1 MDHANLPSRRSFL
14 GGGAALGLG
23 ASLPLPVL
31 AQANLA
37 QAWPTKPVRVL
48 VPFGAGGIADI
59 TVRIVAERLGDK
71 LGQRFVIENQPSPG
85 GINAARAALQGGTDG
100 YSLALFSNGTAVA
113 AGLFKNLRYDPVK
126 EFAPVSALGYFD
138 FVFATGGEGR
148 FKTLGDLLAEARAKP
163 GALNIG
169 TIASGST
176 QNLSGELFKTSAN
189 IDARIVPYRTTPDV
203 ILAAMRGDVDLIVDS
218 YASMKSNLEDGKLR
232 TLATSSINRS
242 VSLPNAPTVAEAG
255 VPGFDVTSWNAI
267 FAPAGTPQ
275 PIIDALN
282 KAILDVLAMPETK
295 KQLLDL
301 GIEAKGSTPAELGDK
316 LKADI
321 AKWTAII
328 DKSGIEKQ

>member
-1 MDHANLPSRRSFL
+1 MDQTRPPSRRSFL
-14 GGGAALGLG
+14 NAAAALSLG
-23 ASLPLPVL
+23 ASLPLPAL
-31 AQANLA
+31 AQAY
-37 QAWPTKPVRVL
+37 PSKPVRIL

-71 LGQRFVIENQPSPG
+71 LGQRFVIENQPSAG
-85 GINAARAALQGGTDG
+85 GINAARAALQGGPDG

-113 AGLFKNLRYDPVK
+113 AGLFKTLRYDPVK

-138 FVFATGGEGR
+138 FVFATGGESR
-148 FKTLGDLLAEARAKP
+148 FKTMGELLAEARAKP
-163 GALNIG
+163 GVLNIG
-169 TIASGST
+169 TIATGST
-176 QNLSGELFKTSAN
+176 QNLSGELFKSSAN

-218 YASMKSNLEDGKLR
+218 YASMKSNLEDNKLR
-232 TLATSSINRS
+232 ALGTSSINRS
-242 VSLPNAPTVAEAG
+242 VALPNVPTVAEGG

-275 PIIDALN
+275 PVIDVLN
-282 KAILDVLAMPETK
+282 KGILEVLAMPETK

-301 GIEAKGSTPAELGDK
+301 GIEARGSTPAELGDK

-321 AKWTAII
+321 AKWTTII

>member
-1 MDHANLPSRRSFL
+1 MDQTRPPSRRSFL
-14 GGGAALGLG
+14 NGAAALSLG
-23 ASLPLPVL
+23 ASLPLPAL
-31 AQANLA
+31 AQAY
-37 QAWPTKPVRVL
+37 PSKPVRIL

-71 LGQRFVIENQPSPG
+71 LGQRFVIENQPSAG
-85 GINAARAALQGGTDG
+85 GINAARAALQGGPDG

-113 AGLFKNLRYDPVK
+113 AGLFKTLRYDPVK

-138 FVFATGGEGR
+138 FVFATGGESR
-148 FKTLGDLLAEARAKP
+148 FKTMGELLAEARAKP
-163 GALNIG
+163 GVLNIG
-169 TIASGST
+169 TIATGST
-176 QNLSGELFKTSAN
+176 QNLSGELFKSSAN

-218 YASMKSNLEDGKLR
+218 YASMKANLEDNKLR
-232 TLATSSINRS
+232 ALGTSSINRS
-242 VSLPNAPTVAEAG
+242 VALPNVPTVAEGG

-275 PIIDALN
+275 PVIDTLN
-282 KAILDVLAMPETK
+282 KGILEVLALPETK
-295 KQLLDL
+295 KLLLDL

-321 AKWTAII
+321 VKWTAII

>member
-1 MDHANLPSRRSFL
+1 MDQIRTPSRRSFL
-14 GGGAALGLG
+14 NGVAALSLG
-23 ASLPLPVL
+23 AGLPLPAL
-31 AQANLA
+31 AQAY
-37 QAWPTKPVRVL
+37 PSKPVRIL

-71 LGQRFVIENQPSPG
+71 LGQRFVIENQPGPG
-85 GINAARAALQGGTDG
+85 GINAARAALQGGADG

-113 AGLFKNLRYDPVK
+113 SGLFKNLRYDPVK
-126 EFAPVSALGYFD
+126 EFAPVSALGYFE
-138 FVFATGGEGR
+138 FIFATGGESR
-148 FKTLGDLLAEARAKP
+148 FKTMGELLAEARAKP
-163 GALNIG
+163 GVLNIG

-176 QNLSGELFKTSAN
+176 QNLSGELFKSSAN

-203 ILAAMRGDVDLIVDS
+203 ILAALRGDVDVIVDS
-218 YASMKSNLEDGKLR
+218 YASMKANLEDNKLR
-232 TLATSSINRS
+232 ALGASSITRS
-242 VSLPNAPTVAEAG
+242 VALPNLPTVAEGG

-275 PIIDALN
+275 PIIDTLN
-282 KAILDVLAMPETK
+282 KGILEVLAMPETK
-295 KQLLDL
+295 KLLLDL

-321 AKWTAII
+321 VKWSAII

>member
-1 MDHANLPSRRSFL
+1 MDQTRTPSRRSFL
-14 GGGAALGLG
+14 NGAAALSLG
-23 ASLPLPVL
+23 ASLPLPAL
-31 AQANLA
+31 AQAY
-37 QAWPTKPVRVL
+37 PSKPVRIL

-71 LGQRFVIENQPSPG
+71 LGQRFVIENQPSAG
-85 GINAARAALQGGTDG
+85 GINAARAALQGGPDG

-113 AGLFKNLRYDPVK
+113 AGLFKTLRYDPVK

-138 FVFATGGEGR
+138 FVFATGGESR
-148 FKTLGDLLAEARAKP
+148 FKTMGALLAEARAKP
-163 GALNIG
+163 GVLNIG
-169 TIASGST
+169 TIATGST
-176 QNLSGELFKTSAN
+176 QNLSGELFKSSAN
-189 IDARIVPYRTTPDV
+189 IDARIVPFRTTPDV
-203 ILAAMRGDVDLIVDS
+203 ILAALRGDVDLIVDS

-232 TLATSSINRS
+232 ALGTSSINRS
-242 VSLPNAPTVAEAG
+242 VALPNVPTVAEGG

-267 FAPAGTPQ
+267 FAPAGTPE
-275 PIIDALN
+275 PVIATLN
-282 KAILDVLAMPETK
+282 KAILEVLAMPETK

-321 AKWTAII
+321 VKWTAII

>member
-1 MDHANLPSRRSFL
+1 MDQTRKPSRRSFL
-14 GGGAALGLG
+14 NGAAALSLG
-23 ASLPLPVL
+23 ASLPLPAL
-31 AQANLA
+31 AQAYPA
-37 QAWPTKPVRVL
+37 KPVRIL

-71 LGQRFVIENQPSPG
+71 LGQRFVIENQPSAG
-85 GINAARAALQGGTDG
+85 GINAARAALQGGPDG

-113 AGLFKNLRYDPVK
+113 AGLFKTLRYDPVK

-138 FVFATGGEGR
+138 FVFATGGESR
-148 FKTLGDLLAEARAKP
+148 FKTMGALLGEARAKP
-163 GALNIG
+163 GVLNIG
-169 TIASGST
+169 TIATGST
-176 QNLSGELFKTSAN
+176 QNLSGELFKSSAN
-189 IDARIVPYRTTPDV
+189 IDARIVPFRTTPDV
-203 ILAAMRGDVDLIVDS
+203 ILAALRGDVDLIVDS

-232 TLATSSINRS
+232 ALGTSSINRS
-242 VSLPNAPTVAEAG
+242 VALPNVPTVTEGG

-267 FAPAGTPQ
+267 FAPAGTPE
-275 PIIDALN
+275 PVIATLN
-282 KAILDVLAMPETK
+282 KAILEVLAMPETK

-321 AKWTAII
+321 VKWTAII

>member
-1 MDHANLPSRRSFL
+1 MDQTRTPSRRSFL
-14 GGGAALGLG
+14 NAAAALSLG
-23 ASLPLPVL
+23 ASLPLPAF
-31 AQANLA
+31 AQAY
-37 QAWPTKPVRVL
+37 PSKPVRIL

-71 LGQRFVIENQPSPG
+71 LGQRFVIENQPGPG
-85 GINAARAALQGGTDG
+85 GINAARAALQGGADG

-113 AGLFKNLRYDPVK
+113 SGLFKNLRYDPVK
-126 EFAPVSALGYFD
+126 EFAPVSALGYFE
-138 FVFATGGEGR
+138 FIFATGGESR
-148 FKTLGDLLAEARAKP
+148 FKTMGELLAEARAKP
-163 GALNIG
+163 GVLNIG
-169 TIASGST
+169 TIATGST
-176 QNLSGELFKTSAN
+176 QNLSGELFKSSAN

-218 YASMKSNLEDGKLR
+218 YASMKANLEDNKLR
-232 TLATSSINRS
+232 ALGASSINRS
-242 VSLPNAPTVAEAG
+242 VSLPNLPTVAEGG

-275 PIIDALN
+275 PIIDTLN
-282 KAILDVLAMPETK
+282 KGILEVLAMPETK
-295 KQLLDL
+295 KLLLDL

-321 AKWTAII
+321 LKWTAII

>member
-1 MDHANLPSRRSFL
+1 MDQIRTPSRRSFL
-14 GGGAALGLG
+14 NGVAALSLG
-23 ASLPLPVL
+23 AGLPLPAL
-31 AQANLA
+31 AQAY
-37 QAWPTKPVRVL
+37 PSKPVRIL

-71 LGQRFVIENQPSPG
+71 LGQRFVIENQPGPG
-85 GINAARAALQGGTDG
+85 GINAARAALQGGADG

-113 AGLFKNLRYDPVK
+113 SGLFKNLRYDPVK
-126 EFAPVSALGYFD
+126 EFAPVSALGYFE
-138 FVFATGGEGR
+138 FIFATGGESR
-148 FKTLGDLLAEARAKP
+148 FKTMGELLAEARAKP
-163 GALNIG
+163 GVLNIG

-176 QNLSGELFKTSAN
+176 QNLSGELFKSSAN

-203 ILAAMRGDVDLIVDS
+203 ILAALRGDVDLIVDS
-218 YASMKSNLEDGKLR
+218 YASMKANLEDNKLR
-232 TLATSSINRS
+232 ALGASSITRS
-242 VSLPNAPTVAEAG
+242 VALPNLPTVAEGG

-275 PIIDALN
+275 PIIDTLN
-282 KAILDVLAMPETK
+282 KGILEVLAMPETK
-295 KQLLDL
+295 KLLLDL

-321 AKWTAII
+321 VKWSAII

>member
-1 MDHANLPSRRSFL
+1 MDHSTLPTRRGL
-14 GGGAALGLG
+14 LGGAAALSLG
-23 ASLPLPVL
+23 AALPLP
-31 AQANLA
+31 ALA
-37 QAWPTKPVRVL
+37 QAWPTKPVRIL

-138 FVFATGGEGR
+138 FVFATGGESR
-148 FKTLGDLLAEARAKP
+148 FKTLGELLAEGRAKP
-163 GALNIG
+163 GVLNIG

-203 ILAAMRGDVDLIVDS
+203 ILAAIRGDVDLIVDS
-218 YASMKSNLEDGKLR
+218 YASMKANLEDGKLR

-275 PIIDALN
+275 PIIDTLN
-282 KAILDVLAMPETK
+282 KAILEVLAMPETK

-301 GIEAKGSTPAELGDK
+301 GIEAKGSTPAELGEK
-316 LKADI
+316 LKQDI
-321 AKWTAII
+321 VKWTAII

>member
-1 MDHANLPSRRSFL
+1 MDQTRPPSRRSFL
-14 GGGAALGLG
+14 NGAAALSLG
-23 ASLPLPVL
+23 ASLPLPAF
-31 AQANLA
+31 AQAY
-37 QAWPTKPVRVL
+37 PTKPVRIL

-59 TVRIVAERLGDK
+59 TVRIVAERLGEK
-71 LGQRFVIENQPSPG
+71 LGQRFVIENQPSAG
-85 GINAARAALQGGTDG
+85 GINAARAAIQGGPDG

-113 AGLFKNLRYDPVK
+113 AGLFKTLRYDPVK
-126 EFAPVSALGYFD
+126 EFAPVSALGYFE
-138 FVFATGGEGR
+138 FIFATGGESR
-148 FKTLGDLLAEARAKP
+148 FKTMGELLAEARARP
-163 GALNIG
+163 GVLNIG

-176 QNLSGELFKTSAN
+176 QNLSGELFKSSAN
-189 IDARIVPYRTTPDV
+189 IDARIVPYRTTPEV

-232 TLATSSINRS
+232 ALGASSIKRS
-242 VSLPNAPTVAEAG
+242 VAMPDLPTVAEGG

-275 PIIDALN
+275 PVIDTLN
-282 KAILDVLAMPETK
+282 KGILEVLALPETK
-295 KQLLDL
+295 KLLLDL

>member
-1 MDHANLPSRRSFL
+1 MDQTRPPSRRSFL
-14 GGGAALGLG
+14 NGAAALSLG
-23 ASLPLPVL
+23 ASLPLPAF
-31 AQANLA
+31 AQAY
-37 QAWPTKPVRVL
+37 PSKPVRIL

-59 TVRIVAERLGDK
+59 TVRIVAERLGEK
-71 LGQRFVIENQPSPG
+71 LGQRFVIENQPSAG
-85 GINAARAALQGGTDG
+85 GINAARAAIQGGPDG

-113 AGLFKNLRYDPVK
+113 AGLFKTLRYDPVK
-126 EFAPVSALGYFD
+126 EFAPVSALGYFE
-138 FVFATGGEGR
+138 FIFATGGESR
-148 FKTLGDLLAEARAKP
+148 FKTMGELLAEARAKP
-163 GALNIG
+163 GVLNIG
-169 TIASGST
+169 TIATGST
-176 QNLSGELFKTSAN
+176 QNLSGELFKSSAN
-189 IDARIVPYRTTPDV
+189 IDARIVPYRTTPEV

-232 TLATSSINRS
+232 ALGASSINRS
-242 VSLPNAPTVAEAG
+242 VSLPDLPTVAEGG

-282 KAILDVLAMPETK
+282 KGILEVLAMHETR

-321 AKWTAII
+321 VKWTAII

>member
-1 MDHANLPSRRSFL
+1 MDQIRTPSRRSFL
-14 GGGAALGLG
+14 NGAAALSLGVG
-23 ASLPLPVL
+23 LPLPAL
-31 AQANLA
+31 AQAY
-37 QAWPTKPVRVL
+37 PSKPVRIL

-71 LGQRFVIENQPSPG
+71 LGQRFVIENQPGPG
-85 GINAARAALQGGTDG
+85 GINAARAALQGGAVG

-113 AGLFKNLRYDPVK
+113 SGLFKNLRYDPVK
-126 EFAPVSALGYFD
+126 EFAPVSALGYFE
-138 FVFATGGEGR
+138 FIFATGGESR
-148 FKTLGDLLAEARAKP
+148 FKTMGELLAEARAKP
-163 GALNIG
+163 GVLNIG

-176 QNLSGELFKTSAN
+176 QNLSGELFKSSAN

-203 ILAAMRGDVDLIVDS
+203 ILAALRGDVDVIVDS
-218 YASMKSNLEDGKLR
+218 YASMKANLEDNKLR
-232 TLATSSINRS
+232 ALGASSITRS
-242 VSLPNAPTVAEAG
+242 VALPNLPTVAEGG

-275 PIIDALN
+275 PIIDTLN
-282 KAILDVLAMPETK
+282 KGILEVLAMPETK
-295 KQLLDL
+295 KLLLDL

-321 AKWTAII
+321 VKWSAII

>member
-1 MDHANLPSRRSFL
+1 MDQTRPPSRRSFL
-14 GGGAALGLG
+14 NGAAALSLG
-23 ASLPLPVL
+23 ASLPMP
-31 AQANLA
+31 AFA
-37 QAWPTKPVRVL
+37 QAWPNKPVRIL

-71 LGQRFVIENQPSPG
+71 LGQRFVIENQPGPG
-85 GINAARAALQGGTDG
+85 GINAARAALQGGADG

-113 AGLFKNLRYDPVK
+113 SGLFKNLRYDPVK
-126 EFAPVSALGYFD
+126 EFAPVSALGYFE
-138 FVFATGGEGR
+138 FIFATGGESR
-148 FKTLGDLLAEARAKP
+148 FKTMGELLAEARAKP
-163 GALNIG
+163 GVLNIG

-176 QNLSGELFKTSAN
+176 QNLSGELFKSSAN

-203 ILAAMRGDVDLIVDS
+203 ILAALRGDVDVIVDS
-218 YASMKSNLEDGKLR
+218 YASMKANLQDNRLR
-232 TLATSSINRS
+232 ALGASSITRS
-242 VSLPNAPTVAEAG
+242 VSLPDVPTVAEGG

-275 PIIDALN
+275 PIIDTLN
-282 KAILDVLAMPETK
+282 KGILEVLAMPETK
-295 KQLLDL
+295 KLLLDL

-321 AKWTAII
+321 VKWSAII

>member
-1 MDHANLPSRRSFL
+1 MDQTRTPSRRSFL
-14 GGGAALGLG
+14 NGAAALSLG
-23 ASLPLPVL
+23 ASLPLPAL
-31 AQANLA
+31 AQAYPA
-37 QAWPTKPVRVL
+37 KPVRIL

-71 LGQRFVIENQPSPG
+71 LGQRFVIENQPSAG
-85 GINAARAALQGGTDG
+85 GINAARAALQGGPDG

-113 AGLFKNLRYDPVK
+113 AGLFKTLRYDPVK

-138 FVFATGGEGR
+138 FVFATGGESR
-148 FKTLGDLLAEARAKP
+148 FKTMGELLAEARAKP
-163 GALNIG
+163 GVLNIG
-169 TIASGST
+169 TIATGST
-176 QNLSGELFKTSAN
+176 QNLSGELFKSSAN
-189 IDARIVPYRTTPDV
+189 IDARIVPYRTTPEV

-218 YASMKSNLEDGKLR
+218 YASMKSNLEDNKLR
-232 TLATSSINRS
+232 ALGTSSINRS
-242 VSLPNAPTVAEAG
+242 VALPNVPTVAEGG

-275 PIIDALN
+275 PVIDVLN
-282 KAILDVLAMPETK
+282 KGILEVLAMPETK

-321 AKWTAII
+321 VKWTAII

>member
-1 MDHANLPSRRSFL
+1 MDQTRTPSRRSFL
-14 GGGAALGLG
+14 NGAAALTLG
-23 ASLPLPVL
+23 ASLPLPAL
-31 AQANLA
+31 AQAYPA
-37 QAWPTKPVRVL
+37 KPVRIL

-71 LGQRFVIENQPSPG
+71 LGQRFVIENQSGPG
-85 GINAARAALQGGTDG
+85 GINAARAALQGGADG

-113 AGLFKNLRYDPVK
+113 SGLFKNLRYDPVK
-126 EFAPVSALGYFD
+126 EFAPVSALGYFE
-138 FVFATGGEGR
+138 FIFATGGESR
-148 FKTLGDLLAEARAKP
+148 FKTMGELLAEARAKP
-163 GALNIG
+163 GVLNIG

-176 QNLSGELFKTSAN
+176 QNLSGELFKSSAN

-203 ILAAMRGDVDLIVDS
+203 ILAALRGDVDVIVDS
-218 YASMKSNLEDGKLR
+218 YASMKANLEDNKLR
-232 TLATSSINRS
+232 ALGASSITRS
-242 VSLPNAPTVAEAG
+242 VALPNLPTVAEGG

-275 PIIDALN
+275 PIIDTLN
-282 KAILDVLAMPETK
+282 KGILEVLAMPETK
-295 KQLLDL
+295 KLLLDL

-321 AKWTAII
+321 VKWTAII

>member
-1 MDHANLPSRRSFL
+1 MDQTRTPSRRSFL
-14 GGGAALGLG
+14 NGAAALSLG
-23 ASLPLPVL
+23 ASLPLPAL
-31 AQANLA
+31 AQAY
-37 QAWPTKPVRVL
+37 PSKPVRIL

-71 LGQRFVIENQPSPG
+71 LGQRFVIENQPSAG
-85 GINAARAALQGGTDG
+85 GINAARAALQGGPDG

-113 AGLFKNLRYDPVK
+113 AGLFKTLRYDPVK

-138 FVFATGGEGR
+138 FVFATGGESR
-148 FKTLGDLLAEARAKP
+148 FKTMGALLAEARAKP
-163 GALNIG
+163 GVLNIG
-169 TIASGST
+169 TIATGST
-176 QNLSGELFKTSAN
+176 QNLSGELFKSSAN
-189 IDARIVPYRTTPDV
+189 IDARIVPYRTTPEV

-218 YASMKSNLEDGKLR
+218 YASMKSNLEDNKLR
-232 TLATSSINRS
+232 ALGTSSINRS
-242 VSLPNAPTVAEAG
+242 VALPNVPTVAEGG

-275 PIIDALN
+275 PVIDVLN
-282 KAILDVLAMPETK
+282 KGILEVLAMPETK

-321 AKWTAII
+321 VKWTAII

>member
-1 MDHANLPSRRSFL
+1 MDQIRTPSRRSFL
-14 GGGAALGLG
+14 NGAAALSLGVG
-23 ASLPLPVL
+23 LPLPAL
-31 AQANLA
+31 AQAY
-37 QAWPTKPVRVL
+37 PSKPVRIL

-71 LGQRFVIENQPSPG
+71 LGQRFVIENQPGPG
-85 GINAARAALQGGTDG
+85 GINAARAALQGGADG

-113 AGLFKNLRYDPVK
+113 SGLFKNLRYDPVK
-126 EFAPVSALGYFD
+126 EFAPVSALGYFE
-138 FVFATGGEGR
+138 FIFATGGESR
-148 FKTLGDLLAEARAKP
+148 FKTMGELLAEARAKP
-163 GALNIG
+163 GVLNIG

-176 QNLSGELFKTSAN
+176 QNLSGELFKSSAN

-203 ILAAMRGDVDLIVDS
+203 ILAALRGDVDLIVDS
-218 YASMKSNLEDGKLR
+218 YASMKANLEDNKLR
-232 TLATSSINRS
+232 ALGASSITRS
-242 VSLPNAPTVAEAG
+242 VALPNLPTVAEGG

-275 PIIDALN
+275 PIIDTLN
-282 KAILDVLAMPETK
+282 KGILEVLAMPETK
-295 KQLLDL
+295 KLLLDL

-321 AKWTAII
+321 VKWTAII

>member
-1 MDHANLPSRRSFL
+1 MDQTRTPSRRSFL
-14 GGGAALGLG
+14 NGAAALSLG
-23 ASLPLPVL
+23 ASLPLPAF
-31 AQANLA
+31 AQAY
-37 QAWPTKPVRVL
+37 PSKPVRIL

-71 LGQRFVIENQPSPG
+71 LGQRFVIENQPSAG
-85 GINAARAALQGGTDG
+85 GINAARAALQGGPDG

-113 AGLFKNLRYDPVK
+113 AGLFKTLRYDPVK

-138 FVFATGGEGR
+138 FVFATGGESR
-148 FKTLGDLLAEARAKP
+148 FKTMGELLAEARAKP
-163 GALNIG
+163 GVLNIG
-169 TIASGST
+169 TIATGST
-176 QNLSGELFKTSAN
+176 QNLSGELFKSSAN
-189 IDARIVPYRTTPDV
+189 IDARIVPYRTTPEV

-218 YASMKSNLEDGKLR
+218 YASMKSNLEDNKLR
-232 TLATSSINRS
+232 ALGTSSINRS
-242 VSLPNAPTVAEAG
+242 VALPNVPTVAEGG

-275 PIIDALN
+275 PVIDVLN
-282 KAILDVLAMPETK
+282 KGILEVLAMPETK

-321 AKWTAII
+321 VKWTAII

>member
-1 MDHANLPSRRSFL
+1 MDQTRTPSRRSFL
-14 GGGAALGLG
+14 NGAAALSLG
-23 ASLPLPVL
+23 ASLPLPAL
-31 AQANLA
+31 AQAYPA
-37 QAWPTKPVRVL
+37 KPVRIL

-71 LGQRFVIENQPSPG
+71 LGQRFVIENQPSAG
-85 GINAARAALQGGTDG
+85 GINAARAALQGGPDG

-113 AGLFKNLRYDPVK
+113 AGLFKTLRYDPVK

-138 FVFATGGEGR
+138 FVFATGGESR
-148 FKTLGDLLAEARAKP
+148 FKTVGELLAEARAKP
-163 GALNIG
+163 GVLNIG
-169 TIASGST
+169 TIATGST
-176 QNLSGELFKTSAN
+176 QNLSGELFKSSAN
-189 IDARIVPYRTTPDV
+189 IDARIVPYRTTPEV

-218 YASMKSNLEDGKLR
+218 YASMKSNLEDNKLR
-232 TLATSSINRS
+232 ALGTSSINRS
-242 VSLPNAPTVAEAG
+242 VALPNVPTVAEGG

-275 PIIDALN
+275 PVIDVLN
-282 KAILDVLAMPETK
+282 KGILEVLAMPETK

-321 AKWTAII
+321 VKWTAII

>member
-1 MDHANLPSRRSFL
+1 MDQIRTPSRRSFL
-14 GGGAALGLG
+14 NGVAALSLG
-23 ASLPLPVL
+23 AGLPLPAL
-31 AQANLA
+31 AQAY
-37 QAWPTKPVRVL
+37 PSKPVRIL

-71 LGQRFVIENQPSPG
+71 LGQRFVIENQPGPG
-85 GINAARAALQGGTDG
+85 GINAARAALQGGADG

-113 AGLFKNLRYDPVK
+113 SGLFKNLRYDPVK
-126 EFAPVSALGYFD
+126 EFAPVSALGYFE
-138 FVFATGGEGR
+138 FIFATGGESR
-148 FKTLGDLLAEARAKP
+148 FKTMGELLAEARAKP
-163 GALNIG
+163 GVLNIG

-176 QNLSGELFKTSAN
+176 QNLSGELFKSSAN

-218 YASMKSNLEDGKLR
+218 YASMKANLEDNKLR
-232 TLATSSINRS
+232 ALGASSITRS
-242 VSLPNAPTVAEAG
+242 VALPNLPTVAEGG

-275 PIIDALN
+275 PIIDTLN
-282 KAILDVLAMPETK
+282 KGILEVLAMPETK
-295 KQLLDL
+295 KLLLDL

-321 AKWTAII
+321 VKWSAII

>member
-1 MDHANLPSRRSFL
+1 MDQIRTPSRRSFL
-14 GGGAALGLG
+14 NGVAALSLG
-23 ASLPLPVL
+23 AGLPLPAL
-31 AQANLA
+31 AQAY
-37 QAWPTKPVRVL
+37 PSKPVRIL

-71 LGQRFVIENQPSPG
+71 LGQRFVIENQPGPG
-85 GINAARAALQGGTDG
+85 GINAARAALQGGADG

-113 AGLFKNLRYDPVK
+113 SGLFKNLRYDPVK
-126 EFAPVSALGYFD
+126 EFAPVSALGYFE
-138 FVFATGGEGR
+138 FIFATGGESR
-148 FKTLGDLLAEARAKP
+148 FKTMGELLAEARAKP
-163 GALNIG
+163 GVLNIG

-176 QNLSGELFKTSAN
+176 QNLSGELFKSSAN

-203 ILAAMRGDVDLIVDS
+203 ILAALRGDVDVIVDS
-218 YASMKSNLEDGKLR
+218 FASMKANLEDNKLR
-232 TLATSSINRS
+232 ALGASSITRS
-242 VSLPNAPTVAEAG
+242 VALPNLPTVAEGG

-275 PIIDALN
+275 PIIDTLN
-282 KAILDVLAMPETK
+282 KGILEVLAMPETK
-295 KQLLDL
+295 KLLLDL

-321 AKWTAII
+321 VKWSAII

>member
-1 MDHANLPSRRSFL
+1 MDQTRTPSRRSFL
-14 GGGAALGLG
+14 NGAAALSLG
-23 ASLPLPVL
+23 ASLPLPAL
-31 AQANLA
+31 AQAY
-37 QAWPTKPVRVL
+37 PSKPVRIL

-71 LGQRFVIENQPSPG
+71 LGQRFVIENQPGPG
-85 GINAARAALQGGTDG
+85 GINAARAALQGGPDG
-100 YSLALFSNGTAVA
+100 YSMALFSNGTAVA
-113 AGLFKNLRYDPVK
+113 SGLFKNLRYDPVK
-126 EFAPVSALGYFD
+126 EFAPVSALGYFE
-138 FVFATGGEGR
+138 FIFATGGESR
-148 FKTLGDLLAEARAKP
+148 FKTMGELLAEARAKP
-163 GALNIG
+163 GSLNIG
-169 TIASGST
+169 TIATGST
-176 QNLSGELFKTSAN
+176 QNLSGELFKSSAN

-232 TLATSSINRS
+232 ALGTSGIARS
-242 VSLPNAPTVAEAG
+242 VSLPNVPTVAEGG

-282 KAILDVLAMPETK
+282 KAILEVLALPDTK
-295 KQLLDL
+295 KLLLDL

-321 AKWTAII
+321 VKWTAII

>member
-1 MDHANLPSRRSFL
+1 MDHTNLPSRRGFL
-14 GGGAALGLG
+14 GGAAALLLG
-23 ASLPLPVL
+23 SALPLPAL
-31 AQANLA
+31 AQATA

-59 TVRIVAERLGDK
+59 TVRIVAERLGEK

-100 YSLALFSNGTAVA
+100 YSIALFSNGTAVA

-138 FVFATGGEGR
+138 FVFATGGESR

-176 QNLSGELFKTSAN
+176 QNLSGELFKSSAN

-218 YASMKSNLEDGKLR
+218 YASMKANLEDGKLR

>member
-1 MDHANLPSRRSFL
+1 MDQTNLPSRRGFL
-14 GGGAALGLG
+14 GGAAALSLG
-23 ASLPLPVL
+23 SALPLPAL
-31 AQANLA
+31 AQATA

-59 TVRIVAERLGDK
+59 TVRIVAERLGEK

-100 YSLALFSNGTAVA
+100 YSIALFSNGTAVA

-126 EFAPVSALGYFD
+126 EFAPVSALGYFE
-138 FVFATGGEGR
+138 FVFATGGESR

-176 QNLSGELFKTSAN
+176 QNLSGELFKSSAN

-218 YASMKSNLEDGKLR
+218 YASMKANLEDGKLR
-232 TLATSSINRS
+232 ALATSSINRS
-242 VSLPNAPTVAEAG
+242 VALPNAPTVAEAG

>member
-1 MDHANLPSRRSFL
+1 MDQIRTPSRRSFL
-14 GGGAALGLG
+14 NGAAALTLG
-23 ASLPLPVL
+23 AGLPLPAL
-31 AQANLA
+31 AQAYPA
-37 QAWPTKPVRVL
+37 KPVRIL

-71 LGQRFVIENQPSPG
+71 LGQRFVIENQPGPG
-85 GINAARAALQGGTDG
+85 GINAARAALQGGADG

-113 AGLFKNLRYDPVK
+113 SGLFKNLRYDPVK
-126 EFAPVSALGYFD
+126 EFAPVSALGYFE
-138 FVFATGGEGR
+138 FIFATGGESR
-148 FKTLGDLLAEARAKP
+148 FKTMGELLAEARAKP
-163 GALNIG
+163 GVLNIG

-176 QNLSGELFKTSAN
+176 QNLSGELFKSSAN

-203 ILAAMRGDVDLIVDS
+203 ILAALRGDVDVIVDS
-218 YASMKSNLEDGKLR
+218 YASMKANLEDNKLR
-232 TLATSSINRS
+232 ALGASSITRS
-242 VSLPNAPTVAEAG
+242 VALPNLPTVAEGG

-275 PIIDALN
+275 PIIDTLN
-282 KAILDVLAMPETK
+282 KGILEVLAMPETK
-295 KQLLDL
+295 KLLLDL

-321 AKWTAII
+321 VKWSAII

>member
-1 MDHANLPSRRSFL
+1 MDQTRTPSRRSFL
-14 GGGAALGLG
+14 NGATALSLG
-23 ASLPLPVL
+23 ASLPLPAL
-31 AQANLA
+31 AQAY
-37 QAWPTKPVRVL
+37 PSKPVRIL

-71 LGQRFVIENQPSPG
+71 LGQRFVIENQPGPG
-85 GINAARAALQGGTDG
+85 GINAARAALQGGADG

-113 AGLFKNLRYDPVK
+113 SGLFKNLRYDPVK
-126 EFAPVSALGYFD
+126 EFAPVSALGYFE
-138 FVFATGGEGR
+138 FIFATGGESR
-148 FKTLGDLLAEARAKP
+148 FKTMGELLAEARAKP
-163 GALNIG
+163 GVLNIG

-176 QNLSGELFKTSAN
+176 QNLSGELFKSSAN

-203 ILAAMRGDVDLIVDS
+203 ILAALRGDVDVIVDS
-218 YASMKSNLEDGKLR
+218 FASMKANLEDNKLR
-232 TLATSSINRS
+232 ALGASSITRS
-242 VSLPNAPTVAEAG
+242 VALPNLPTVAEGG

-275 PIIDALN
+275 PIIDTLN
-282 KAILDVLAMPETK
+282 KGILEVLAMPETK
-295 KQLLDL
+295 KLLLDL

-321 AKWTAII
+321 VKWSAII

>member
-1 MDHANLPSRRSFL
+1 MDQTRTPSRRSFL
-14 GGGAALGLG
+14 NAAAALSLG
-23 ASLPLPVL
+23 ASLPLPAF
-31 AQANLA
+31 AQAY
-37 QAWPTKPVRVL
+37 PSKPVRIL

-71 LGQRFVIENQPSPG
+71 LGQRFVIENQPSAG
-85 GINAARAALQGGTDG
+85 GINAARAAIQGGPDG

-113 AGLFKNLRYDPVK
+113 SGLFKNLRYDPVK
-126 EFAPVSALGYFD
+126 EFIPVSALGYFE
-138 FVFATGGEGR
+138 FIFATGGESR
-148 FKTLGDLLAEARAKP
+148 FKSMGELLAEARAKP
-163 GALNIG
+163 GVLNIG

-176 QNLSGELFKTSAN
+176 QNLSGELFKSSAN

-218 YASMKSNLEDGKLR
+218 YASMKANLEDNKLR
-232 TLATSSINRS
+232 ALGASSINRS
-242 VSLPNAPTVAEAG
+242 VSLPNLPTVAEGG

-275 PIIDALN
+275 PIIDTLN
-282 KAILDVLAMPETK
+282 KGILEVLAMPETK
-295 KQLLDL
+295 KLLLDL

-321 AKWTAII
+321 LKWTAII

>member
-1 MDHANLPSRRSFL
+1 
-14 GGGAALGLG
+14 
-23 ASLPLPVL
+23 
-31 AQANLA
+31 
-37 QAWPTKPVRVL
+37 

-71 LGQRFVIENQPSPG
+71 LGQRFVIENQPSAG
-85 GINAARAALQGGTDG
+85 GINAARAAIQGGPDG

-113 AGLFKNLRYDPVK
+113 AGLFKTLRYDPVK
-126 EFAPVSALGYFD
+126 EFAPVSALGYFE
-138 FVFATGGEGR
+138 FIFATGGESR
-148 FKTLGDLLAEARAKP
+148 FKTMGELLAEARAKP
-163 GALNIG
+163 GVLNIG
-169 TIASGST
+169 TIATGST
-176 QNLSGELFKTSAN
+176 QNLSGELFKSSAN
-189 IDARIVPYRTTPDV
+189 IDARIVPYRTTPEV

-232 TLATSSINRS
+232 ALGASSIKRS
-242 VSLPNAPTVAEAG
+242 VAMPDLPTVAEGG

-275 PIIDALN
+275 PVIDTLN
-282 KAILDVLAMPETK
+282 KGILEVLALPETK
-295 KQLLDL
+295 KLLLDL

>member
-1 MDHANLPSRRSFL
+1 MDQTRTPSRRSFL
-14 GGGAALGLG
+14 NGAAALTLG
-23 ASLPLPVL
+23 ASLPLPAL
-31 AQANLA
+31 AQAYPA
-37 QAWPTKPVRVL
+37 KPVRIL

-71 LGQRFVIENQPSPG
+71 LGQRFVIENQSGPG
-85 GINAARAALQGGTDG
+85 GINAARAALQGGADG

-113 AGLFKNLRYDPVK
+113 SGLFKNLRYDPVK
-126 EFAPVSALGYFD
+126 EFAPVSALGYFE
-138 FVFATGGEGR
+138 FIFATGGESR
-148 FKTLGDLLAEARAKP
+148 FKTMGELLAEARAKP
-163 GALNIG
+163 GVLNIG

-176 QNLSGELFKTSAN
+176 QNLSGELFKSSAN

-203 ILAAMRGDVDLIVDS
+203 ILAALRGDVDVIVDS
-218 YASMKSNLEDGKLR
+218 YASMKANLEDNKLR
-232 TLATSSINRS
+232 ALGASSITRS
-242 VSLPNAPTVAEAG
+242 VALPNLPTVAEGG

-275 PIIDALN
+275 PIIDTLN
-282 KAILDVLAMPETK
+282 KGILEVLAMPETK
-295 KQLLDL
+295 KLLLDL

-321 AKWTAII
+321 VKWSAII

>member
-1 MDHANLPSRRSFL
+1 MDQIRTPSRRSFL
-14 GGGAALGLG
+14 NGVAALSLG
-23 ASLPLPVL
+23 AGLPLPAL
-31 AQANLA
+31 AQAY
-37 QAWPTKPVRVL
+37 PSKPVRIL

-71 LGQRFVIENQPSPG
+71 LGQRFVIENQPGPG
-85 GINAARAALQGGTDG
+85 GINAARAALQGGPDG

-113 AGLFKNLRYDPVK
+113 SGLFKNLRYDPVK
-126 EFAPVSALGYFD
+126 EFAPVSALGYFE
-138 FVFATGGEGR
+138 FIFATGGESR
-148 FKTLGDLLAEARAKP
+148 FKTMGELLAEARAKP
-163 GALNIG
+163 GVLNIG

-176 QNLSGELFKTSAN
+176 QNLSGELFKSSAN

-203 ILAAMRGDVDLIVDS
+203 ILAALRGDVDVIVDS
-218 YASMKSNLEDGKLR
+218 FASMKANLEDNKLR
-232 TLATSSINRS
+232 ALGASSITRS
-242 VSLPNAPTVAEAG
+242 VALPNLPTVAEGG

-275 PIIDALN
+275 PIIDTLN
-282 KAILDVLAMPETK
+282 KGILEVLAMPETK
-295 KQLLDL
+295 KLLLDL

-321 AKWTAII
+321 VKWSAII

>member
-1 MDHANLPSRRSFL
+1 MDQTSPPSRRSFL
-14 GGGAALGLG
+14 NGAAALTLG
-23 ASLPLPVL
+23 ANLPLPAF
-31 AQANLA
+31 AQAY
-37 QAWPTKPVRVL
+37 PSKPVRIL

-59 TVRIVAERLGDK
+59 TVRIVAERLGEK

-100 YSLALFSNGTAVA
+100 YSIALFSNGTAVA

-138 FVFATGGEGR
+138 FVFATGGESR

-176 QNLSGELFKTSAN
+176 QNLSGELFKSSAN

>member
-1 MDHANLPSRRSFL
+1 MDQIRTPSRRSFL
-14 GGGAALGLG
+14 NGVAALSLG
-23 ASLPLPVL
+23 AGLPLPAL
-31 AQANLA
+31 AQAY
-37 QAWPTKPVRVL
+37 PSKPVRIL

-71 LGQRFVIENQPSPG
+71 LGQRFVIENQPGPG
-85 GINAARAALQGGTDG
+85 GINAARAALQGGADG

-113 AGLFKNLRYDPVK
+113 SGLFKNLRYDPVK
-126 EFAPVSALGYFD
+126 EFAPVSALGYFE
-138 FVFATGGEGR
+138 FIFATGGESR
-148 FKTLGDLLAEARAKP
+148 FKTMGELLAEARAKP
-163 GALNIG
+163 GVLNIG

-176 QNLSGELFKTSAN
+176 QNLSGELFKSSAN

-203 ILAAMRGDVDLIVDS
+203 ILAALRGDVDVIVDS
-218 YASMKSNLEDGKLR
+218 FASMKANLEDNKLR
-232 TLATSSINRS
+232 ALGASSITRS
-242 VSLPNAPTVAEAG
+242 VALPNLPTVAEGG

-275 PIIDALN
+275 PIIDTLN
-282 KAILDVLAMPETK
+282 KGILEVLAMPETK
-295 KQLLDL
+295 KLLLDL

-321 AKWTAII
+321 VKWTAII